1 MKLSAF
7 EKVIRKVVREEIDYA
22 LRREIALLKENLT
35 TNNQAITE
43 VKNEPA
49 PEEFRQKLREQFTPQ
64 SFSQDSTLNGLLNET
79 AQSSHEIQQPQHNP
93 HDPVNQFINKD
104 YSQLM
109 KAIDKKK
116 NFRP

>member
-35 TNNQAITE
+35 TNNQTVTE

-64 SFSQDSTLNGLLNET
+64 AFSQDSTLNGLLNET
-79 AQSSHEIQQPQHNP
+79 AQSSHDMQQHQYNP
-93 HDPVNQFINKD
+93 HDPVNQFLNKD

-116 NFRP
+116 NFRH

>member
-22 LRREIALLKENLT
+22 LRREITLLKENLT
-35 TNNQAITE
+35 TNNPVITK
-43 VKNEPA
+43 VKNEPT
-49 PEEFRQKLREQFTPQ
+49 PEEFRQKLKEQFTPQ
-64 SFSQDSTLNGLLNET
+64 PFSQDNTLNGLLNET
-79 AQSSHEIQQPQHNP
+79 AQSSYDIQQPQHNP

-109 KAIDKKK
+109 KAIDGKK

>member
-1 MKLSAF
+1 MKLSAL

-35 TNNQAITE
+35 TNNQVITE

-64 SFSQDSTLNGLLNET
+64 TFSQDNTLNGLLNET

-93 HDPVNQFINKD
+93 HDPVNQFVNKD

-109 KAIDKKK
+109 TAIEKKK

>member
-64 SFSQDSTLNGLLNET
+64 AFSQDSTLNGLLNET
-79 AQSSHEIQQPQHNP
+79 AQ
-93 HDPVNQFINKD
+93 
-104 YSQLM
+104 
-109 KAIDKKK
+109 
-116 NFRP
+116 

>member
-43 VKNEPA
+43 VKNEPTS
-49 PEEFRQKLREQFTPQ
+49 EEFRQKLREQFTPQ
-64 SFSQDSTLNGLLNET
+64 AFSQDSTLNGLLNET
-79 AQSSHEIQQPQHNP
+79 AQSTHDIQQHQHNP

-109 KAIDKKK
+109 KAIDNKK